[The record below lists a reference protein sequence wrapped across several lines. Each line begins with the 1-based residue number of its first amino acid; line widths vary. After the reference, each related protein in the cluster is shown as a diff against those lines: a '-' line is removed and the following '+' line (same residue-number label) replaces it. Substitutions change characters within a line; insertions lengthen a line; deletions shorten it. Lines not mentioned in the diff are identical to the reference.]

1 MYKFKHITSKQYDVL
16 IVDEIGSDVII
27 NCLPENCTYYILPTR
42 NVIPWIAKI
51 KFILNIIK
59 MISKKYNIKSSVLLS
74 VVSVINP
81 KILITFIDNSPVM
94 GLVNEV
100 FPDKLSITVQ
110 SGMRS
115 KMFGFNKKG
124 YQVLYGFG
132 KFEEKLLNFQD
143 IKVDEYVAAGSVKQG
158 LSGKYIEYS
167 ETETDSDIC
176 YLSSFVGGLLNSDT
190 KVSASYLQYDKL
202 FFSSLVDICKNN
214 SLRLTIAMRSEKSSE
229 AYHLE
234 YEYFKEMD
242 PDNIV
247 KMIPN
252 NKKSYRSYN
261 TANSAKVVFCTFSTL
276 GFEMFGVGKKVLFGA
291 SANNFD
297 LAEEYDAKWN
307 FENLPSLV
315 LLSELKMDNISKKLK
330 KLLYM
335 EQEDYLLAT
344 KESSKYYMNTTLES
358 PPHKVIKKR
367 IFSYLN
373 NM

>member
-1 MYKFKHITSKQYDVL
+1 MYKFKHIASKQYDVL
-16 IVDEIGSDVII
+16 IVDEVGSDVII

-59 MISKKYNIKSSVLLS
+59 MISQKYNVKSSVLLS

-81 KILITFIDNSPVM
+81 KILITFIDTSPVM

-110 SGMRS
+110 NGMRS
-115 KMFGFNKKG
+115 KMYGFNKKG

-132 KFEEKLLNFQD
+132 EFEKKLLNFQD

-158 LSGKYIEYS
+158 LSGKYIGYS
-167 ETETDSDIC
+167 EADSDIC
-176 YLSSFVGGLLNSDT
+176 YISGFVEGALNSDAKT
-190 KVSASYLQYDKL
+190 SVSYLQYDKF

-229 AYHLE
+229 AYRLE
-234 YEYFKEMD
+234 CEYFKEMD

-252 NKKSYRSYN
+252 NKISYRSYN
-261 TANSAKVVFCTFSTL
+261 TVNSAKVVFCTLSTL
-276 GFEMFGVGKKVLFGA
+276 GFEIFGAGKKVLFGA

-307 FENLPSLV
+307 FEDLPSLV
-315 LLSELKMDNISKKLK
+315 LLDELKMGDISKKLK

-335 EQEDYLLAT
+335 EQKDYLLAI
-344 KESSKYYMNTTLES
+344 KESSRYYMNTTLES

-367 IFSYLN
+367 ISSYLN